1 MPLVKRTWTRNLAK
15 VDKSL
20 GHWKLTARWGGC
32 GGDLKVAA
40 KLGHLFTSAGIDG
53 L

>member
-20 GHWKLTARWGGC
+20 GRWELTAGGKN
-32 GGDLKVAA
+32 LKVAA
-40 KLGHLFTSAGIDG
+40 KLGHLFTSAGIDC

>member
-20 GHWKLTARWGGC
+20 GHWELTTGGKKN
-32 GGDLKVAA
+32 LKVAA
-40 KLGHLFTSAGIDG
+40 KLGHLFTSAGIDC

>member
-1 MPLVKRTWTRNLAK
+1 MPLLKRTRIRNLAK

-20 GHWKLTARWGGC
+20 GHWELTAGG
-32 GGDLKVAA
+32 KNSNIAA
-40 KLGHLFTSAGIDG
+40 KLGHLFPSTGIDY

>member
-1 MPLVKRTWTRNLAK
+1 MNKNLAK

-20 GHWKLTARWGGC
+20 GHWELTAKEKN
-32 GGDLKVAA
+32 LNIAA
-40 KLGHLFTSAGIDG
+40 KLGHLFTSAGIDH

>member
-1 MPLVKRTWTRNLAK
+1 MPLVKRTWTQNLAK

-20 GHWKLTARWGGC
+20 RQWELTSGGE
-32 GGDLKVAA
+32 KMNIAA
-40 KLGHLFTSAGIDG
+40 KLGHLFTSTGIDH

>member
-1 MPLVKRTWTRNLAK
+1 MPLVKRTWSQNLAK

-20 GHWKLTARWGGC
+20 GHWELTTGEKKQN
-32 GGDLKVAA
+32 LKVAA
-40 KLGHLFTSAGIDG
+40 KLGHLFTSAGIDC